1 MRVGETQ
8 TVSFVVEQHAL
19 SNTHSNSSFSN
30 VFDRDPDRLGSS
42 QLSIELSH
50 SKISRSLCR
59 ARGLIDIEMIIHSE
73 RYLAATS
80 CLCSLGTTR
89 HGSTHGT
96 QFQTTSRSERRARST
111 HRGLPPGGIP
121 TRNRS

>member
-59 ARGLIDIEMIIHSE
+59 ARGLIDIEMII
-73 RYLAATS
+73 L
-80 CLCSLGTTR
+80 
-89 HGSTHGT
+89 
-96 QFQTTSRSERRARST
+96 Q
-111 HRGLPPGGIP
+111 
-121 TRNRS
+121 

>member
-42 QLSIELSH
+42 QLSIELS
-50 SKISRSLCR
+50 LCAPTTEWQR
-59 ARGLIDIEMIIHSE
+59 VETDHVLPVGLEIRMSFEPGLSEARL
-73 RYLAATS
+73 
-80 CLCSLGTTR
+80 
-89 HGSTHGT
+89 
-96 QFQTTSRSERRARST
+96 
-111 HRGLPPGGIP
+111 RG
-121 TRNRS
+121 